1 MLHPSDV
8 YVLAGLVAFAD
19 DDWTFRSLA
28 DKLELPHATV
38 QRGFARG
45 AQANLFLAERRGV
58 HLPNF
63 EEFLVHGVR
72 FLAPASLGSIVPGVP
87 AAWAA
92 SPMAELISESADA
105 LPPVWPNAQGRVR
118 GQALEPLHPSAM
130 SSSEGFPKLGE
141 LLAIIDCL
149 RIGDVR
155 VRSVAADA
163 VARTLRESMVRR
175 A

>member
-8 YVLAGLVAFAD
+8 YVLAGLVSLAD

-28 DKLELPHATV
+28 DKLEVPHASV
-38 QRGFARG
+38 QRGLAR
-45 AQANLFLAERRGV
+45 AAEAELFLPGSRGV

-72 FLAPASLGSIVPGVP
+72 FLAPARLGAVVPGVP

-92 SPMAELISESADA
+92 SPMVDLIRESGDA
-105 LPPVWPNAQGRVR
+105 LPPVWPAAEGRVR
-118 GQALEPLHPSAM
+118 GQALEPLHPSAVV
-130 SSSEGFPKLGE
+130 SSAAFPEFGE
-141 LLAIIDCL
+141 ILAIIDCL
-149 RIGDVR
+149 RAGDVR

-163 VARTLRESMVRR
+163 VIRALREPTVRR